1 MIGEQLGGLKI
12 VAELGA
18 GGMGTVYLAEHAV
31 LKDKR
36 AIKLLNPQFTK
47 IGPIVARF
55 VDEARATAALRHRNL
70 VRVFDIGQLPDSGPW
85 YTVME
90 YLEGGTLLRFMAS
103 QGGPI
108 AAHLI
113 VHILA
118 QVLCCMHWV
127 HGNGVVHRDLKP
139 ENIFLIQDGDNPHF
153 VKVLDLG
160 VAQMSEDFASG
171 PRTKTGT
178 VIGTP
183 IYMAPEA
190 LRGQRVTRA
199 ADVFAVGVIAY
210 EMATGGWFPWQ
221 REESRAEYFELAPA
235 ELCHRQLTSPP
246 LDPRLRVADIRAELA
261 EAILALIDAD
271 PTQRPDDRA
280 AALRLAEATPTDGVN
295 PDGLA
300 VLREVAADLMKSDNL
315 LETIRSHRSLFET
328 PSSPTDARYQLGQKL
343 GTGGMAEVFLG
354 TRLGA
359 EGFERRVAIKRVL
372 AGYSDDPAFEQM
384 FTAEARLLCQL
395 NHPNIVA
402 VVDFSRDADRR
413 LFLVMEYVDGRDLAA
428 LSATGS
434 LPPSAVIY
442 VIAEIL
448 RGLGYAHNLPDPSS
462 GGRGLVHRDVTPR
475 NVLLSYEGEVKVADF
490 GLARMRDASGKVR
503 SDVVRGTPSY
513 MSPEQCRGQPLD
525 GRSDLCAVGAILWEL
540 LAGQPM
546 YSGTPHEVV
555 GQVLF
560 KELQRPS
567 AVTQGRVPPDLE
579 MIAIRLLARNRDE
592 RYPTAQVALD
602 DLMRCGDAPRD
613 GRGELARLLAER
625 FPTPATRARDSGGAI
640 AGERGRAAAQ
650 ITAAAPP
657 STFASE
663 ASQTASVPS
672 SRLRWGMLVGL
683 GSLLVAILS
692 VGVLVAGRDD
702 SRAVTIAPDS
712 SQYGT
717 SDAAVARAPAID
729 ARPVA
734 PDGRIVA
741 APVLDGR
748 PDAAIVTHID
758 AAVVIAAVP
767 ADASGPRLAAA
778 DAAVPAE
785 ASVLATKP
793 PPPPSSPV
801 AQAQGE
807 LVVLVKPW
815 ATLWLDGKQVGET
828 PQRVAVP
835 AGRHSVRLVNEERGK
850 NEWATVTITPG
861 RTTTIERNW

>member
-1 MIGEQLGGLKI
+1 MIGEQLGALKI

-18 GGMGTVYLAEHAV
+18 GGMGTVYLGEHV
-31 LKDKR
+31 LLKDKR
-36 AIKLLNPQFTK
+36 AIKLLHREFTNVD
-47 IGPIVARF
+47 PIVARF
-55 VDEARATAALRHRNL
+55 LDEARATAALRHRNL
-70 VRVFDIGQLPDSGPW
+70 VRVFDIGQLPNGGPW

-90 YLEGGTLLRFMAS
+90 YLEGGTLLRFLAS

-118 QVLCCMHWV
+118 PVLSCMHWV

-183 IYMAPEA
+183 VYMAPEG

-221 REESRAEYFELAPA
+221 REESRAEYLELAPA

-246 LDPRLRVADIRAELA
+246 VDPRLRFAGIRAELA

-271 PTQRPDDRA
+271 PARRLDDRA
-280 AALRLAEATPTDGVN
+280 AALRLAEAAATDGVN

-300 VLREVAADLMKSDNL
+300 VLREVAPDLMKSDNL
-315 LETIRSHRSLFET
+315 LETIRSHRALFEST
-328 PSSPTDARYQLGQKL
+328 SSPTDARYQLGQKL

-384 FTAEARLLCQL
+384 FTAEAKLLCQL
-395 NHPNIVA
+395 DHPNIVA
-402 VVDFSRDADRR
+402 VVDFSRDADGR

-428 LSATGS
+428 LSEAGP
-434 LPPSAVIY
+434 LHPSATIY
-442 VIAEIL
+442 IISEIL
-448 RGLGYAHNLPDPSS
+448 RGLAYAHNLPDPSS
-462 GGRGLVHRDVTPR
+462 GGRGLVHRDIKPH
-475 NVLLSYEGEVKVADF
+475 NILLSVEGEVKVADF

-503 SDVVRGTPSY
+503 SDAVRGTPSY

-546 YSGTPHEVV
+546 YQGTPHEVV

-560 KELQRPS
+560 KELQPPS
-567 AVTQGRVPPDLE
+567 AVARGRVPPDLE
-579 MIAIRLLARNRDE
+579 AIAMKLLARDRDE
-592 RYPTAQVALD
+592 RYPTARAALD
-602 DLMRCGDAPRD
+602 DLMRCADVPRA
-613 GRGELARLLAER
+613 GRDELARLLAER
-625 FPTPATRARDSGGAI
+625 FPNPATRAHDPAGA
-640 AGERGRAAAQ
+640 AAAERGRVAAQ

-657 STFASE
+657 STLASA
-663 ASQTASVPS
+663 ASQTVSAPS
-672 SRLRWGMLVGL
+672 SRLRRGMLAGL
-683 GSLLVAILS
+683 GSLLLAIVIVGAFVAARDGS
-692 VGVLVAGRDD
+692 REVA
-702 SRAVTIAPDS
+702 
-712 SQYGT
+712 
-717 SDAAVARAPAID
+717 
-729 ARPVA
+729 VA
-734 PDGRIVA
+734 PDPRLPG
-741 APVLDGR
+741 
-748 PDAAIVTHID
+748 TID
-758 AAVVIAAVP
+758 AATARTPTTDGTITVAPAVDANPIAADSGIALVP
-767 ADASGPRLAAA
+767 PVADASAPRSPTP
-778 DAAVPAE
+778 DATVPIDAGVSG
-785 ASVLATKP
+785 ARPPAP
-793 PPPPSSPV
+793 PPV
-801 AQAQGE
+801 RQAPGV
-807 LVVLVKPW
+807 LVVLVKPY
-815 ATLWLDGKQVGET
+815 ATVHLDGKVAGDT
-828 PQRVAVP
+828 PFRMSIP
-835 AGRHSVRLVNEERGK
+835 AGRHSLRLVNEERGK
-850 NEWATVTITPG
+850 NESLTVTVMPG
-861 RTTTIERNW
+861 QTMTIQRTW